1 MVQSRWAH
9 QMFPLLGS
17 LPVAEDGG
25 MADRRFGRRSFLR
38 GAAAIAATAQLGGV
52 LSACRE
58 RDDSPG
64 LPVPTRANPM
74 AWPLHEGLTIPSGL
88 PVERGATLRVY
99 QWRQYLHD
107 EVIEAFVR
115 RQAAADVDVEVQS
128 FVDMDEALTRLRDPA
143 ADFDVFFPTIDALGP
158 LVDARLLRPLNHDY
172 LRNLANLWDEFRPA
186 WGPFYDVGARY
197 TVPYTVYSSGI
208 AWRTDLVAERDAR
221 EPFELPWNLR
231 YAGRTGFLDQY
242 REAIAFALARKD
254 VTDVNTRDRSALLRA
269 SEALAEAVR
278 WGAVASQDGVY
289 QALPAGRVVA
299 HQAWSGDV
307 LTALTYNGRDARET
321 GRTLAY
327 RWPMDGTGWVGCD
340 LTAVCARGR
349 NPVLA
354 HAFVNHLLD
363 LGVAFTNF
371 MWNGYQPPLE
381 EITPERAFARYP
393 GLAAMDHHCT
403 ILTPREFSAAQ
414 MFHALDPRSDAAW
427 LDAWQAAIA
436 AG

>member
-1 MVQSRWAH
+1 MALAGWRQV
-9 QMFPLLGS
+9 FPLLRT
-17 LPVAEDGG
+17 LPVAEDSC
-25 MADRRFGRRSFLR
+25 MAGRRFGRRSFLR
-38 GAAAIAATAQLGGV
+38 GAAAIAVTAPLGGV
-52 LSACRE
+52 LSGCRE
-58 RDDSPG
+58 RDDSRR
-64 LPVPTRANPM
+64 LPVPTRAKPV
-74 AWPLHEGLTIPSGL
+74 AWPLHEDLTIPSGL

-99 QWRQYLHD
+99 QWRQYLYD
-107 EVIEAFVR
+107 AVVEAFVR
-115 RQAAADVDVEVQS
+115 RHSAADVDVEVES
-128 FVDMDEALTRLRDPA
+128 FADMDEALARLRDPA

-158 LVDARLLRPLNHDY
+158 LVHAGLLRPLNHDY
-172 LRNLANLWDEFRPA
+172 VRNLANLWAEFRPA
-186 WGPFYDVGARY
+186 RGPFYDVGARY

-221 EPFELPWNLR
+221 EPFELPWNPR
-231 YAGRTGFLDQY
+231 YAGRAGFLDQY
-242 REAIAFALARKD
+242 REAIAFALARD
-254 VTDVNTRDRSALLRA
+254 GVTDVNTRDHGALERA
-269 SEALAEAVR
+269 SAALAEAVR
-278 WGAVASQDGVY
+278 LGAVASEDGAYQD
-289 QALPAGRVVA
+289 LPAGRVVA

-307 LTALTYNGRDARET
+307 LTALTYDGGDARET

-354 HAFVNHLLD
+354 HTFVNHLLD
-363 LGVAFTNF
+363 PRVAFANF
-371 MWNGYQPPLE
+371 VWNGYQPPLE

-393 GLAAMDHHCT
+393 GLAEMDHHCT
-403 ILTPREFSAAQ
+403 ILTPDEFSDAQ